1 MTMKIRKY
9 SKEIMLLL
17 SFLIVVAF
25 CIYQCHSENVVKAKY
40 SIDHYIDTVAGNVIL
55 TTVCEGEYNLSSSTL
70 ILKQNDK

>member
-1 MTMKIRKY
+1 MKIRKY

-25 CIYQCHSENVVKAKY
+25 CVYQCNTNDTIKAKY
-40 SIDHYIDTVAGNVIL
+40 TIDHYIDTVEGNVIL

-70 ILKQNDK
+70 ILKNDK